1 MQMESFNSVD
11 EFLDFAIGRE
21 IEAFKLYTEL
31 AGRVEKPEM
40 RKVLEDFAE
49 EELEHKMKLK
59 AVKAGELVLKKEE
72 VGSLG
77 IADYVVGGEARPDM
91 SYTDVLVLA
100 MKKEDVSVRLYTDL
114 AERVQDRELKDM
126 LLLLAQEEAEHKL
139 RFEVEYDL
147 TTF

>member
-1 MQMESFNSVD
+1 MEMESFNSVD

-21 IEAFKLYTEL
+21 IEAFELYTEL

-40 RKVLEDFAE
+40 RKVFADFAE
-49 EELEHKMKLK
+49 EELEHKKKLK
-59 AVKAGELVLKKEE
+59 AVKAGEVVLKKEE

-77 IADYVVGGEARPDM
+77 ITDYIVDGKARPDM

-100 MKKEDVSVRLYTDL
+100 IKKEDISVRLYTDL
-114 AERVQDRELKDM
+114 AESVQDRELKAIF
-126 LLLLAQEEAEHKL
+126 LLLAQEEAQHKL